1 LLTNIKIIANIEND
15 DNNLRIKAFGI
26 CIYNLKKRN
35 NKKNRKDKK
44 KPEKKKNQDKNQ
56 ETKTVPSVSES
67 AVNTE
72 NKQDN
77 QNNQDNIKPEQKP
90 VSDNKSENKN
100 EKSEDKSSIKS
111 KIKNAFND
119 ENKENTYQA
128 IAYVLVALRKLIKQ
142 SKIKNLYIDIKVS
155 DFDAYET
162 AMKYVQYN
170 QAVWNIVGFVS
181 TFMSV
186 YRKKIKISPD
196 FGKNESIYKIEFDFR
211 IRFINLIAI
220 VVAFIIAVVRLN
232 LGLKTG
238 KNPEKILLN
247 ENREITEKEYE
258 MKEANQLN
266 GLMGVTM
273 EKIREMVD
281 VNTIIGE
288 QIKVNENVT
297 IIPVSKVS
305 YGFGSGGSDLPV
317 KNSTKDLF
325 GGGAGAGVSI
335 KPIGFLVVTGDNVKF
350 MQVKEDYKATTIADV
365 IPSVVDT
372 VSSLVSNVK
381 NKNDDNDDDDDDDD
395 DDNKK
400 GFNFFKK
407 NKKSSENSDSN
418 PETAQPET
426 EE

>member
-1 LLTNIKIIANIEND
+1 
-15 DNNLRIKAFGI
+15 
-26 CIYNLKKRN
+26 
-35 NKKNRKDKK
+35 
-44 KPEKKKNQDKNQ
+44 
-56 ETKTVPSVSES
+56 
-67 AVNTE
+67 
-72 NKQDN
+72 
-77 QNNQDNIKPEQKP
+77 
-90 VSDNKSENKN
+90 
-100 EKSEDKSSIKS
+100 
-111 KIKNAFND
+111 
-119 ENKENTYQA
+119 
-128 IAYVLVALRKLIKQ
+128 
-142 SKIKNLYIDIKVS
+142 
-155 DFDAYET
+155 
-162 AMKYVQYN
+162 
-170 QAVWNIVGFVS
+170 
-181 TFMSV
+181 MSV

-196 FGKNESIYKIEFDFR
+196 FGKDESIYKIEFDFR

-395 DDNKK
+395 DNKK